1 MLETCQ
7 KIPTMPNATL
17 LFSRKKLLAVV
28 LLTLLVSGCELLSR
42 QDSLPADDL
51 YATVPDFNYLLG
63 PGDRLNVFVWRN
75 PEVSAN
81 GIAVMPDG
89 RISSPLV
96 GDMKAIGKTPIQLA
110 KDIEEVLAEVI
121 KNPLVTV
128 TVTRFVGGYEQQV
141 RVIGEATTPKALPY
155 NNNMTM
161 LDVMIA
167 VGGLTQFAAGNKAII
182 VRQVNGTEQHFNV
195 KLEDLLK
202 GGDINANVRVAPGD
216 IIVIPESL
224 F

>member
-1 MLETCQ
+1 M
-7 KIPTMPNATL
+7 KHKRS
-17 LFSRKKLLAVV
+17 LFSRMNLFALV
-28 LLTLLVSGCELLSR
+28 LLTLFMTGCGSFNR
-42 QDSLPADDL
+42 QDILSADNLPA
-51 YATVPDFNYLLG
+51 TTPDFDYLIG
-63 PGDRLNVFVWRN
+63 PGDRLNIFVWQN
-75 PEVSAN
+75 PEVSVN
-81 GIAVMPDG
+81 GIPVMPDG
-89 RISSPLV
+89 RISAPLA
-96 GDMKAIGKTPIQLA
+96 GDMKANGKTPIQLA

-128 TVTRFVGGYEQQV
+128 TVVNYVGGYEQQV
-141 RVIGEATTPKALPY
+141 RVVGEATTPKALPY
-155 NNNMTM
+155 NDNMTM